1 MVIFQLNCL
10 FTGGYVDWHP
20 KIHIVH
26 PKICSMWIYDDLCGF
41 SVYHV
46 FPSFVE
52 MKSKFRGWRVK
63 IFGIIW
69 RLCGVQ
75 GVFALRVSGDHCY
88 VMKKSKIQSGYFLWV
103 HLGVGVYI
111 EMVRYGGWK
120 NPGFMIFHEVSSM
133 IKGDDPGKTPAL
145 DDESWV
151 VYRVG
156 LPIWM
161 LFFCAWFLD
170 TKNWAG
176 ALLKSSKKIDTYRK
190 YMEIWERTNGLE
202 SNLALHPN

>member
-26 PKICSMWIYDDLCGF
+26 PKICDMWIYDDLCGF
-41 SVYHV
+41 SVYH
-46 FPSFVE
+46 FPHHLLKWHRSSGDGVWRFLGSF
-52 MKSKFRGWRVK
+52 
-63 IFGIIW
+63 
-69 RLCGVQ
+69 
-75 GVFALRVSGDHCY
+75 GVFAESRVFLRSGCPEIIS
-88 VMKKSKIQSGYFLWV
+88 MWWKKKRNSVRIFL
-103 HLGVGVYI
+103 VGSF
-111 EMVRYGGWK
+111 GGWSLYRDGGWT

-161 LFFCAWFLD
+161 RFFFAHDSWIQKTGQVHF
-170 TKNWAG
+170 W
-176 ALLKSSKKIDTYRK
+176 
-190 YMEIWERTNGLE
+190 
-202 SNLALHPN
+202 NLQKR

>member
-1 MVIFQLNCL
+1 MWLQCL
-10 FTGGYVDWHP
+10 SCFP
-20 KIHIVH
+20 I
-26 PKICSMWIYDDLCGF
+26 ICWNEIQ
-41 SVYHV
+41 
-46 FPSFVE
+46 
-52 MKSKFRGWRVK
+52 
-63 IFGIIW
+63 
-69 RLCGVQ
+69 VQ
-75 GVFALRVSGDHCY
+75 GMACEDFWDHLASLRSPGCFCAQGVWRSLLCDG
-88 VMKKSKIQSGYFLWV
+88 KKKGKIQSGYFLWV

-161 LFFCAWFLD
+161 LFFLRMIF
-170 TKNWAG
+170 G
-176 ALLKSSKKIDTYRK
+176 YKKLGRCTS
-190 YMEIWERTNGLE
+190 EIFKKDRHLQEIYGNMGTNKRTGIKLGVASQLE
-202 SNLALHPN
+202 SG

>member
-1 MVIFQLNCL
+1 
-10 FTGGYVDWHP
+10 
-20 KIHIVH
+20 
-26 PKICSMWIYDDLCGF
+26 MWIDILRFTSYIQRYVVCGF
-41 SVYHV
+41 MMIYVASVSIMFSHHLLKWN
-46 FPSFVE
+46 PSSGDGV
-52 MKSKFRGWRVK
+52 WR
-63 IFGIIW
+63 FLGSF
-69 RLCGVQ
+69 
-75 GVFALRVSGDHCY
+75 GVFAESRVFLRSGCLEIIA
-88 VMKKSKIQSGYFLWV
+88 MWWKKSKIQSGYFLWV

-161 LFFCAWFLD
+161 LFFFAHDFWIQKTGQVHFWNLQKD
-170 TKNWAG
+170 RH
-176 ALLKSSKKIDTYRK
+176 LQ
-190 YMEIWERTNGLE
+190 EIYGNMGTNKWTGIKLGVASQLE
-202 SNLALHPN
+202 SG